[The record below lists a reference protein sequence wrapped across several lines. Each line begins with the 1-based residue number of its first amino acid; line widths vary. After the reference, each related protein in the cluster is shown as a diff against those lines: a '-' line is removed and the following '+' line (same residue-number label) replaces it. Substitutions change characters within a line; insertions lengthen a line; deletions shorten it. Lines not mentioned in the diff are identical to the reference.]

1 MDIKPD
7 GTDAL
12 FAGDTMMVSPARSSA
27 NTLVPDH
34 PCTLRPVTIKQLYGG
49 FLEDIERYP
58 ILIEGEP
65 VSSLILIGTVSRST
79 VRMDHWSFDL
89 RDATG
94 LINVSYWVE
103 NEADSKLAW
112 STRNGDY
119 VQVIGKPGMN
129 EYFLQIKAFKIS
141 LVKYRPIVNYNDTTH
156 HYLYAIYTT
165 LDIRKT
171 NAHKAKEKPVPS
183 ASTVFPQGACITP
196 SVVPAEM
203 STKDK
208 IFSILRDPAYRDI
221 AHGVSLK
228 LLRSALDINQ
238 YEIMKVI
245 TEHIYLGMIY
255 TTVDDNHFKS
265 SI

>member
-65 VSSLILIGTVSRST
+65 VSS
-79 VRMDHWSFDL
+79 
-89 RDATG
+89 
-94 LINVSYWVE
+94 
-103 NEADSKLAW
+103 
-112 STRNGDY
+112 
-119 VQVIGKPGMN
+119 VIGKPGMN

>member
-1 MDIKPD
+1 
-7 GTDAL
+7 
-12 FAGDTMMVSPARSSA
+12 MMVSPARSSA
-27 NTLVPDH
+27 NTVVPDH

-49 FLEDIERYP
+49 FLEDIEQYP
-58 ILIEGEP
+58 ILIEGSP
-65 VSSLILIGTVSRST
+65 YHR
-79 VRMDHWSFDL
+79 
-89 RDATG
+89 
-94 LINVSYWVE
+94 VE

-112 STRNGDY
+112 STSRNGDY

-141 LVKYRPIVNYNDTTH
+141 SHVSNIVKYRPIVNYNDTTH

-171 NAHKAKEKPVPS
+171 NARKAKEKPVPS
-183 ASTVFPQGACITP
+183 TSTEFPQGACITP

-228 LLRSALDINQ
+228 LLRSALDINHD
-238 YEIMKVI
+238 EIMKVI
-245 TEHIYLGMIY
+245 TEQIYLGMIY
-255 TTVDDNHFKS
+255 TTVDDSHFKS

>member
-12 FAGDTMMVSPARSSA
+12 FAGDTMMVSPACSSA
-27 NTLVPDH
+27 NTVVPDH

-79 VRMDHWSFDL
+79 VRMDHWSFDP

-94 LINVSYWVE
+94 VE

-171 NAHKAKEKPVPS
+171 NARKAKEKPVPS

-238 YEIMKVI
+238 DEIMLLRSRFIWV
-245 TEHIYLGMIY
+245 
-255 TTVDDNHFKS
+255 
-265 SI
+265 

>member
-1 MDIKPD
+1 
-7 GTDAL
+7 
-12 FAGDTMMVSPARSSA
+12 MMVSPARSSA

-49 FLEDIERYP
+49 FLEDIER
-58 ILIEGEP
+58 
-65 VSSLILIGTVSRST
+65 
-79 VRMDHWSFDL
+79 
-89 RDATG
+89 
-94 LINVSYWVE
+94 VE

-112 STRNGDY
+112 STSRNGDY